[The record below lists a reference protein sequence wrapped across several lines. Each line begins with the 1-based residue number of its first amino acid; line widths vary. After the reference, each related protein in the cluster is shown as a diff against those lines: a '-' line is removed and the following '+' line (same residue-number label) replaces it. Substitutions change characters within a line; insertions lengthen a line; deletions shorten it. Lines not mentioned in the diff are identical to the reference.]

1 MLHKCLYLAGT
12 ICLFVEIMKKV
23 PLSKQSNKT
32 FISSGSAV
40 KYYAALLGS
49 PRTFEVG
56 ASPFVKN

>member
-1 MLHKCLYLAGT
+1 MFHKCRYLAGT

-40 KYYAALLGS
+40 KHYSALAARRGRSRPVLRHS
-49 PRTFEVG
+49 
-56 ASPFVKN
+56 